1 MKAPLCKAALCK
13 AALCKSLTGPAG
25 IVIEDIAPP
34 KAGPGQAVIAVR
46 AAALNFFDTLI
57 TRGKYQV
64 KPELPFSPSGE
75 VAGVV
80 AEVGAGVEGFAIG
93 ARVMASVGYGGAREK
108 VAVAADAL
116 VPIPEGVS
124 DEVAAGVSITYG
136 TAIHGLKDRAQ
147 LKAGETIAVLGAAG
161 GAGLAAVE
169 IAKLMGARVI
179 AVASSE
185 AKLAVCR
192 AHGADEAVNYGAAD
206 LKAGLRALT
215 GEAGVDVVYDCV
227 GGAASEAALRGLGW
241 QGRFL
246 VVGFASG
253 EIPKFPLNLLLLK
266 GVSAIG
272 VFWGEAVRR
281 DPEGHRR
288 NMADVLAW
296 VAAGKLHPRIHA
308 TFPLARTAEA
318 IAVLDRREAV
328 GKVVLTI

>member
-1 MKAPLCKAALCK
+1 MKAALCK
-13 AALCKSLTGPAG
+13 TLDGPAG

-34 KAGPGQAVIAVR
+34 KAGPGQAVIAVM
-46 AAALNFFDTLI
+46 AAALNFFDTLV

-80 AEVGAGVEGFAIG
+80 ESLGLGVDGFAVG
-93 ARVMASVGYGGAREK
+93 DRVMACVGYGGAREK

-116 VPIPEGVS
+116 VRIPGGVS
-124 DEVAAGVSITYG
+124 NEIAAGVSVTYG

-147 LKAGETIAVLGAAG
+147 LKPGETVAVLGAAG

-185 AKLAVCR
+185 EKLAVTR
-192 AHGADEAVNYGAAD
+192 AHGADESVNYGADD

-215 GEAGVDVVYDCV
+215 GESGVDVVYDCV
-227 GGAASEAALRGLGW
+227 GGPSSEAALRALGW
-241 QGRFL
+241 QGRLL

-253 EIPKFPLNLLLLK
+253 EIPKIPLNLLLLK
-266 GVSAIG
+266 GVAAIG
-272 VFWGEAVRR
+272 VFWGEAVKR

-288 NMADVLAW
+288 NMEDVLCW
-296 VAAGKLHPRIHA
+296 VAEGKLHPRIHA
-308 TFPLARTAEA
+308 TFPLERTADA

>member
-1 MKAPLCKAALCK
+1 MK
-13 AALCKSLTGPAG
+13 AALCKSLDGPAG

-34 KAGPGQAVIAVR
+34 RAGPGQAVIAVK

-75 VAGVV
+75 IAGVV
-80 AEVGAGVEGFAIG
+80 EQVGEGVKGVAAGE
-93 ARVMASVGYGGAREK
+93 RVMACVGYGGAREK
-108 VAVAADAL
+108 VALAADAL
-116 VPIPEGVS
+116 VLIPTSVS
-124 DEVAAGVSITYG
+124 DVVAAGVSVTYG
-136 TAIHGLKDRAQ
+136 TAIHGLKDRAR
-147 LKAGETIAVLGAAG
+147 LKAGETVAVLGAAG

-169 IAKLMGARVI
+169 IAKLMGACVI

-185 AKLAVCR
+185 EKLAVCR
-192 AHGADEAVNYGAAD
+192 KHGADAAVNYGAGD

-227 GGAASEAALRGLGW
+227 GGASSEAALRALGW

-253 EIPKFPLNLLLLK
+253 EIPKVPLNLLLLK
-266 GVSAIG
+266 GAAAIG

-281 DPEGHRR
+281 DPAGHRR

-296 VAAGKLHPRIHA
+296 VAEGKLHPRVHA